1 MGKPSEKEE
10 SHEQMQRTFQCWGGD
25 AGLVP
30 RQERLNSSK
39 EAHGDASEERML
51 QGQESI
57 G

>member
-30 RQERLNSSK
+30 CQERLNSSK
-39 EAHGDASEERML
+39 EAHGDASEERMP